1 MSSFDPVLLNIFAA
15 EQQELL
21 QSMREAVHQLSGGEA
36 APFDA
41 LLHRAHTLKGAARA
55 VGLDATETLMH
66 LLETV
71 VLRLRGRAE
80 SVTPEESR
88 TLQASLDFAEDVLA
102 WALEKRGPPD
112 EKAMLGRLH
121 GLLGE
126 SDDDFAARF
135 PGQSIDTTASDV
147 KAPEPAPTQV
157 RVGTNL
163 LDAVASLSTQLV
175 IGVGDYSRGVSRCE
189 EYAETTAETIRE
201 YERLRRAAAG
211 AIAQHRD
218 DPSLAPLLNC
228 VRFLDDHRAAL
239 LSGARTVAESQ
250 RQSMWKLEQQIDELR
265 ENVDRAQMIPADSVF
280 GAFGAMV
287 RAFSE
292 SENKPLDY
300 QAEGL
305 DVRATR
311 QILQAL
317 KEPVMHLL
325 RNAVSHGIEPVAG
338 RSETA
343 KPPVGKV
350 TLRVSAEGNQL
361 HIFIQDDGA
370 GIDASLV
377 AQEAERRGLLDA
389 SAARELSLEDQL
401 QLIFLPG
408 ISTLGAAS
416 TLAGRGFGLAIVKD
430 AVHRLHGQVRVE
442 SRAGVG
448 TVFHIAAPLTASTQ
462 QVLLLKEGAHLLA
475 LPLNQLEAVVRR
487 ELDALLTVN
496 DQECLDWEGRTIRV
510 LALQDVLTLGADRPA
525 SPSDKLELL
534 IMKDGT
540 RRVALSTRQILEV
553 RETIV
558 RDTGLD
564 DAHRGWSRGAIPLE
578 DGRVAVLV
586 DLVEPLRRF
595 SPSAD
600 RTRLARPRESA
611 RPRILVVD
619 DSITTRSVERN
630 ILEAQNY
637 QVELAVDGLDGWE
650 RVQRH
655 PPDLVISD
663 VSMPRMTGFELLEKI
678 KNNPSTR
685 DLPVILVTSLED
697 AEDQQRGLSLGAD
710 AYLVKRKFDQRE
722 LLATIRQ
729 IL

>member
-1 MSSFDPVLLNIFAA
+1 MNSFDPVLLHIFAA

-21 QSMREAVHQLSGGEA
+21 QSMRAAVHQLSGGDVALFET
-36 APFDA
+36 

-66 LLETV
+66 LFETV
-71 VLRLRGRAE
+71 ALRLRGRAE
-80 SVTPEESR
+80 AVSAEESR
-88 TLQASLDFAEDVLA
+88 TLQASLDYVEDVLA
-102 WALEKRGPPD
+102 WALDQRGQPD
-112 EKAMLGRLH
+112 EKAMLSRLH
-121 GLLGE
+121 ALLGDAGGE
-126 SDDDFAARF
+126 LPSTLI
-135 PGQSIDTTASDV
+135 GQVPDAPADAPASDT
-147 KAPEPAPTQV
+147 APTQV

-175 IGVGDYSRGVSRCE
+175 IGVGDYSRGVARCE
-189 EYAETTAETIRE
+189 QYAETTAETIRE

-211 AIAQHRD
+211 VIARHRD
-218 DPSLAPLLNC
+218 DPSLTPLLNC

-250 RQSMWKLEQQIDELR
+250 RQSMWKLERQIEELR
-265 ENVDRAQMIPADSVF
+265 ENVDRAQMIPAESVF

-292 SENKPLDY
+292 SENKPLEY
-300 QAEGL
+300 QTEGL

-325 RNAVSHGIEPVAG
+325 RNAVSHGIEPAAVRA
-338 RSETA
+338 ETN
-343 KPPVGKV
+343 KSPIGKV
-350 TLRVSAEGNQL
+350 TLRVTAQGNQL
-361 HIFIQDDGA
+361 HVFIQDDGA
-370 GIDASLV
+370 GIDGKLV
-377 AQEAERRGLLDA
+377 VQEAERRGLLEP
-389 SAARELSLEDQL
+389 SAARELHPEDQL

-416 TLAGRGFGLAIVKD
+416 TLAGRGLGLAIVKE
-430 AVHRLHGQVRVE
+430 AVHRLHGQIRIE
-442 SRAGVG
+442 SHAGAG

-462 QVLLLKEGAHLLA
+462 QVLLLKEGAYLLA
-475 LPLNQLEAVVRR
+475 VPLNQVEAVIRR
-487 ELDALLTVN
+487 EVDSLLTVN

-510 LALQDVLTLGADRPA
+510 LALPDVLTLGGDRPSA
-525 SPSDKLELL
+525 PDDRLEFL
-534 IMKDGT
+534 IVKDGP

-558 RDTGLD
+558 RDPALD

-595 SPSAD
+595 SPATD
-600 RTRLARPRESA
+600 GPRLARPRESA
-611 RPRILVVD
+611 RHRILVVD

-663 VSMPRMTGFELLEKI
+663 VAMPRMTGLELLEKI
-678 KNNPSTR
+678 KNNPATR
-685 DLPVILVTSLED
+685 DLPVILVTSLEA